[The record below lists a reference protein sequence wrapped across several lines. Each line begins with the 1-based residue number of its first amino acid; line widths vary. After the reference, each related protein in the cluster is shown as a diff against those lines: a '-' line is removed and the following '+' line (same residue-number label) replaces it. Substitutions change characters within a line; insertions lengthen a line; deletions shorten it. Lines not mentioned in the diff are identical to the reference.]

1 MLGSPWACTA
11 YAALA
16 GIGLGFLAGVGV
28 AKEVTL
34 NVDGGYVTLRSFA
47 TTVDG
52 VLDIAGVAYH
62 AKDHVVPAPGTSVD
76 DGSTI
81 VVRHARRL
89 TLTLDGK
96 KTTHL
101 TTALNVGEA
110 LEDLKLD
117 QPVSLS
123 VSRKRQ
129 IPVSGFNLNV
139 KTKRRVVVVAG
150 KVRLDAYTTG
160 RTVQEALRQAKIT
173 LSKGDR
179 VRPSLS
185 SFPKD
190 GTVIRVAPALPE
202 APAHTIPIAANVA
215 ALNWAGLADCE
226 SHGNP
231 KAVGGG
237 GSYFGMYQFG
247 LSMWQAVGGAKTPID
262 WPAEEQTYRAQLLYQ
277 KVQGRWQGQW
287 PHCGARLFS

>member
-1 MLGSPWACTA
+1 MRSPWSFTV
-11 YAALA
+11 YAALT
-16 GIGLGFLAGVGV
+16 GIGIGFLVGV
-28 AKEVTL
+28 RLTKEVTL
-34 NVDGGYVTLRSFA
+34 DIDGGYVTLRSFA

-52 VLDIAGVAYH
+52 VLDVARVVH
-62 AKDHVVPAPGTSVD
+62 SVRDHVAPAPGTSLK

-81 VVRHARRL
+81 VVRHARPL
-89 TLTLDGK
+89 TLTVDGK
-96 KTTHL
+96 KSTHL

-110 LEDLKLD
+110 LEDLKLNR
-117 QPVSLS
+117 PVSLS

-129 IPVSGFNLNV
+129 IPVSGFSLNV

-160 RTVQEALRQAKIT
+160 RTVREALKQAKIT

-179 VRPSLS
+179 VRPSLNA
-185 SFPKD
+185 FPKD
-190 GTVIRVAPALPE
+190 GTVIRVVPALPE
-202 APAHTIPIAANVA
+202 APPHTIPIAANVA

-237 GSYFGMYQFG
+237 GAYYGMYQFG
-247 LSMWQAVGGAKTPID
+247 LSMWQTVGGTKTPID

-277 KVQGRWQGQW
+277 RVQGRWQGQW
-287 PHCGARLFS
+287 PHCGARLFG